1 MKFSKENFGW
11 IFISASLLILLAIAI
26 YLGASGWFFKND
38 ISLTTDLEL
47 GKTVSTTIIK
57 NQANS
62 ISLTFDGSYLS
73 GERLPQIISIKNGDD
88 SDSLYVRAKV
98 FVYTGDNV
106 NLDMDIVE
114 TINWTKNE
122 DGYYYYND
130 LLNVDASSS
139 LCSYVIVGS
148 EGKFSSKKKYIL
160 NVVFESLSSSQD
172 VESIWGVNPI
182 QNICY
187 TPDCPPG
194 SVGVHPNC
202 DCSAFVDTP
211 AYFPWENRCA
221 SCVDADPTKPY
232 HNGIECTHCP
242 PGSTENSQGACI
254 LNSAV
259 GTCPDGAIAIS
270 LSYDLAKIAFTGLV
284 VGNALAIIIGEE
296 KWLYGA
302 VIAIGILGTYLF
314 ARIGYNIIKS

>member
-1 MKFSKENFGW
+1 MKLCKENFGW

-47 GKTVSTTIIK
+47 GKTVSTTITK

-114 TINWTKNE
+114 TINWTKKQ

-182 QNICY
+182 QNI
-187 TPDCPPG
+187 
-194 SVGVHPNC
+194 
-202 DCSAFVDTP
+202 
-211 AYFPWENRCA
+211 
-221 SCVDADPTKPY
+221 
-232 HNGIECTHCP
+232 
-242 PGSTENSQGACI
+242 
-254 LNSAV
+254 
-259 GTCPDGAIAIS
+259 
-270 LSYDLAKIAFTGLV
+270 
-284 VGNALAIIIGEE
+284 
-296 KWLYGA
+296 
-302 VIAIGILGTYLF
+302 
-314 ARIGYNIIKS
+314 